1 MAIFASSDDFYAVMQ
16 DIFDRLIA
24 DPSATKDFQSRKM
37 VVRIKGSDPEVELLL
52 NGKTDPIEVSTGPQP
67 GRADLELSLPVDL
80 LHGILTDQESL
91 KTAFMDGRLKVT
103 GNVFRA
109 MQLADLFR
117 KIEAIYPQV
126 MQEQGFSV
134 SGRAQ

>member
-1 MAIFASSDDFYAVMQ
+1 MAVFANADDFYAVMQ
-16 DIFDRLIA
+16 VIFDRLIA
-24 DPSATKDFQSRKM
+24 DPAATRDFESRKM
-37 VVRIKGSDPEVELLL
+37 IVRIKGTDPEVELLL
-52 NGKTDPIEVSTGPQP
+52 NGKTNPIQASIGPQP
-67 GRADLELSLPVDL
+67 GKADLELLISVDL

-91 KTAFMDGRLKVT
+91 KAAFMDGRMKVT

-126 MQEQGFSV
+126 MQEQGYTI
-134 SGRAQ
+134 

>member
-1 MAIFASSDDFYAVMQ
+1 MAVFATADDFYAVMQ
-16 DIFDRLIA
+16 VIVDRLIA
-24 DPSATKDFQSRKM
+24 DPAATKDFQSRKM
-37 VVRIKGSDPEVELLL
+37 IVRIKGTDPEVELLL
-52 NGKTDPIEVSTGPQP
+52 NGKTNPIQASMGPQP
-67 GRADLELSLPVDL
+67 GKADLGLLIPVDL

-91 KTAFMDGRLKVT
+91 RAAFMDGRMKVT

-126 MQEQGFSV
+126 MREKGY
-134 SGRAQ
+134 AI

>member
-1 MAIFASSDDFYAVMQ
+1 MAVFAASDDFYAVMQ
-16 DIFDRLIA
+16 TIFERLIA
-24 DPSATKDFQSRKM
+24 DPTATQDFQSRKM
-37 VVRIKGSDPEVELLL
+37 MVRIKGTNPAVELLL
-52 NGKTDPIEVSTGPQP
+52 NGKTTPIQVSFGPQP
-67 GRADLELSLPVDL
+67 GRADLELVIAVDL

-91 KTAFMDGRLKVT
+91 RAAFMSGRMKVT

-126 MQEQGFSV
+126 MHEQGHAV
-134 SGRAQ
+134 

>member
-1 MAIFASSDDFYAVMQ
+1 MAVFASSDDFYAVMQ
-16 DIFDRLIA
+16 TLFERLNA
-24 DPSATKDFQSRKM
+24 DPNATKDFQSRKM
-37 VVRIKGSDPEVELLL
+37 IVRIRGANPDVELLL
-52 NGKTDPIEVSTGPQP
+52 NGKTDPITATMGPQP
-67 GRADLELSLPVDL
+67 DRSDLELQLPVDL

-91 KTAFMDGRLKVT
+91 KAAFMDGRLKVT

-126 MQEQGFSV
+126 MQEHGY
-134 SGRAQ
+134 AL

>member
-1 MAIFASSDDFYAVMQ
+1 MAVFATADDFYAVMQ
-16 DIFDRLIA
+16 VIFDRLIA
-24 DPSATKDFQSRKM
+24 DPTATKDFQSRKM
-37 VVRIKGSDPEVELLL
+37 IVRIKGTDPEVELLL
-52 NGKTDPIEVSTGPQP
+52 NGKTTPIQASIGPQP
-67 GRADLELSLPVDL
+67 GKADLELLISVDL

-91 KTAFMDGRLKVT
+91 RAAFMDGRMKVT

-126 MQEQGFSV
+126 MQEKGY
-134 SGRAQ
+134 AL

>member
-1 MAIFASSDDFYAVMQ
+1 MAVFATADDFYAVMQ
-16 DIFDRLIA
+16 IIFDRLIA
-24 DPSATKDFQSRKM
+24 DPTATKDFQSRKM
-37 VVRIKGSDPEVELLL
+37 IVRIKGTDPEVELLL
-52 NGKTDPIEVSTGPQP
+52 NGKTSPIQTDIGPQP
-67 GRADLELSLPVDL
+67 GRADLELLISVDL

-91 KTAFMDGRLKVT
+91 KTAFMDGRMKVT

-126 MQEQGFSV
+126 MQEKGY
-134 SGRAQ
+134 AL